1 MNQPNCTKLSFKGQ
15 HFFIGL
21 DVHKINWKVDIRLNK
36 TGIKRFTMD
45 PSPEQLARFMR
56 SNYPGGIY
64 HSVYE
69 AGFCGYW
76 IHRRLVELG
85 MDNIIV
91 NAADIPTSH
100 KEKDRRD
107 DKIDSA
113 KLARERENG
122 SLKAIFI
129 PTPQQQSLR
138 SLARLRYQHRNQI
151 TRIKN
156 RIKMFLHLHGL
167 KIPDYFSQSYWSSSF
182 INWLK
187 SIRFDYVSDAHY
199 LLHYIQQL
207 EDQRTLMNDALKQMR
222 MHCRENRV
230 LSCIRSV
237 SGLGIVSAF
246 TIYAELVDMRRF
258 KDLDHLASYVGLV
271 PSKDSSGD
279 WTAVQGLTPRY
290 SRYVRYLL
298 VECAWRAIGV
308 DPALTQAYA
317 NFCRKMPKQRAIIKI
332 AKKLLNRIRYVW
344 LNEKEYVIAI
354 AE

>member
-1 MNQPNCTKLSFKGQ
+1 MNLQNNTTISFKGQ
-15 HFFIGL
+15 HFFLGL

-36 TGIKRFTMD
+36 TSIKRFTMD
-45 PSPEQLARFMR
+45 PSPEQLAKFLKT
-56 SNYPGGIY
+56 NYPGGIY

-76 IHRRLVELG
+76 IHRCLVDLG
-85 MDNIIV
+85 IDNIVV

-113 KLARERENG
+113 KLARELENG

-129 PTPQQQSLR
+129 PTPLQQSLR
-138 SLARLRYQHRNQI
+138 SLARLRYQHRNHI

-167 KIPDYFSQSYWSSSF
+167 KIPGQFSKSYWSSAF
-182 INWLK
+182 IRWLR
-187 SIRFDYVSDAHY
+187 SIHFEFAPDHQY
-199 LLHYIQQL
+199 LQHYIQQL
-207 EDQRTLMNDALKQMR
+207 EYQRTLMKEVLMQMR
-222 MHCRENRV
+222 AWCKQNNT
-230 LSCIRSV
+230 LKCIRSV
-237 SGLGIVSAF
+237 TGLGVVSSF
-246 TIYAELVDMRRF
+246 TIYAELIDMHRF

-271 PSKDSSGD
+271 PSKDSTGD
-279 WTAVQGLTPRY
+279 WTAVKGLTPRY

-298 VECAWRAIGV
+298 VECAWRAIGS

-317 NFCRKMPKQRAIIKI
+317 KFSSRMPKQKAIIKI

-344 LNEKEYVIAI
+344 LNEKKYVLTIV
-354 AE
+354 E